1 MNRIRNEVA
10 YLREN
15 EIESYRQL
23 FRSPLRRPF
32 LLGIGIQI
40 LQQLTGINATMYYA
54 PDIFEKLFPNN
65 TNASHDIIQA
75 SPLFATGIN
84 GCVNVIATI
93 PTLIFIDRLGR
104 RILLMTGAI
113 IMSISMAIVAVLEA
127 NYRDDDRTLFISW
140 IIIVFI
146 YIFVGGFAF
155 SWGPIAWIYCAEIFP
170 LTMRAKATSLTTA
183 ANWVTNCAISL
194 LVPIVFGRI
203 YYRTFII
210 FAILC
215 GIMIGIVYFFY
226 PETKNRHLEENNSN
240 RIFVSQRK
248 NYNTFAQQPVVGQTH
263 IPFTTIQPNDY
274 LPLKN
279 LDSSS

>member
-1 MNRIRNEVA
+1 MNSTDNSLAI
-10 YLREN
+10 
-15 EIESYRQL
+15 
-23 FRSPLRRPF
+23 PL
-32 LLGIGIQI
+32 L
-40 LQQLTGINATMYYA
+40 
-54 PDIFEKLFPNN
+54 
-65 TNASHDIIQA
+65 
-75 SPLFATGIN
+75 ATGVN

-93 PTLIFIDRLGR
+93 PTLIFIDKLGR
-104 RILLMTGAI
+104 RRLLITGAI
-113 IMSISMAIVAVLEA
+113 IMSISMLIVAILIPSYGYKILDIET
-127 NYRDDDRTLFISW
+127 NTYTYIIDDKSISW
-140 IIIVFI
+140 TIIIFI

-155 SWGPIAWIYCAEIFP
+155 SWGPIAWIYCTEIFP

-183 ANWVTNCAISL
+183 ANWVTNCAISFL
-194 LVPIVFGRI
+194 IPIIFGRI

-248 NYNTFAQQPVVGQTH
+248 NYNTFSQQPVVGQTH
-263 IPFTTIQPNDY
+263 VPFTTIQPNDY